1 MTLFYAQN
9 CEDALL
15 ARCFEGQEKG
25 FYVDVGAEDPDAGS
39 VTRYFY
45 DRGWRGLNLEPVP
58 FFWEQLQR
66 KRPRDMNL
74 RVAAS
79 NNTDQLV
86 EFTWV
91 KSTGLSSIDA
101 HRRDLLK
108 QQKTHEVETIRV
120 KTARLDQILTRANFS
135 QIDFLKIDV
144 EGHELSVLQGIDLQ
158 RFKPRVI
165 LIETTDPLIHPGGR
179 VPMTKRPHLARDSEE
194 IYTLVERAGYQ
205 RVYFDGL
212 NTWWVNSQQP
222 QLARAFETPINVF
235 DTISPM
241 ESFRVETKLTNQ
253 IQQLRRA
260 REGERQALR
269 RQHRQLIQQQQH
281 HQQSLQEMGLKLN
294 ELNSQIEL
302 LLNSSS
308 WKLTAPYRRLGE
320 KIRRLRGS

>member
-1 MTLFYAQN
+1 MSLFYAQN
-9 CEDALL
+9 CEDAVL

-25 FYVDVGAEDPDAGS
+25 FYVDIGAEDPDAGS

-66 KRPRDMNL
+66 KRPRDINL

-91 KSTGLSSIDA
+91 KSTGLSSIDT

-108 QQKTHEVETIRV
+108 QQKIHEVETIRV
-120 KTARLDQILTRANFS
+120 KTAQLDQILTWANFP

-144 EGHELSVLQGIDLQ
+144 EGHELRVLQGIDLQ

-179 VPMTKRPHLARDSEE
+179 VPIAERPNLAKDSDK
-194 IYTLVERAGYQ
+194 IYKLVEDAGYK

-212 NTWWVNSQQP
+212 NTWWIDSNQP
-222 QLARAFETPINVF
+222 QLAKAFETPINVF

-241 ESFRVETKLTNQ
+241 ESFRIETKLTNH

-269 RQHRQLIQQQQH
+269 RQHQN
-281 HQQSLQEMGLKLN
+281 HQQSLQEMRLKLN
-294 ELNSQIEL
+294 ELESQVEL

-308 WKLTAPYRRLGE
+308 WKMTAPYRGLAE
-320 KIRRLRGS
+320 KIRRLCGS